1 MLKIGLFGVGHLG
14 QIHLKC
20 ISEIDALQ
28 LVGIFD
34 PDKEKA
40 LKMAEKYHCKAFESA
55 DALMQAIELADI
67 VAPTTVH
74 HQLAMLAMDHQKHFF
89 LEKPISHTVAE
100 ARSICER
107 AANLNIKAQVG
118 HVERFNPA
126 MLSVEHLS
134 LNPMFIEA
142 HRLALFNPRGT
153 DVSVVLD
160 LMIHDLDIILKLIPY
175 PVVQIEASGV
185 AIVSPSED
193 IANVRLEFENGA
205 VVNLTASRISM
216 KNMRKLRVFQS
227 DAYLSMDFL
236 NKKTEIVRI
245 YHEQPEAA
253 VNSMELD
260 TLEGKKYIELAL
272 PEVAENNAIRME
284 LESLVHAIQNERP
297 VEVPLEDGFRA
308 LELAYNILDKID
320 LHKQKVLHHKNK

>member
-20 ISEIDALQ
+20 ISDIDALQ

-34 PDKEKA
+34 PDEDKA
-40 LKMAEKYHCKAFESA
+40 YKIADKYNCKAFKSA
-55 DALMQAIELADI
+55 EALMKAIDLADI
-67 VAPTTVH
+67 VAPTSAH
-74 HQLAMLAMDHQKHFF
+74 HQLAMLAMDHHKHFF
-89 LEKPISHTVAE
+89 LEKPITQTVTE
-100 ARSICER
+100 ARTICER

-175 PVVQIEASGV
+175 PIIQIEASGV

-216 KNMRKLRVFQS
+216 KNMRKLRVFQP
-227 DAYLSMDFL
+227 DAYMSMDFL
-236 NKKTEIVRI
+236 NKKTEIVKI
-245 YHEQPEAA
+245 HAELPESSI
-253 VNSMELD
+253 NSMELD

-272 PEVAENNAIRME
+272 PEIAENNAIKME
-284 LESLVHAIQNERP
+284 LESLVKAIQTDGP

-308 LELAYNILDKID
+308 LELAYRILDKID